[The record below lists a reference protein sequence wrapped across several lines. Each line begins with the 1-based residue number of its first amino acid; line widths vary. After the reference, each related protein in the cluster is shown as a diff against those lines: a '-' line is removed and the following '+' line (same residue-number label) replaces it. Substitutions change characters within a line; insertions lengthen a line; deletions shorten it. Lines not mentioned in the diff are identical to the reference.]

1 MFVKRITDVTVARLR
16 TVLHALVSNK
26 ALRPR
31 RETSG
36 LLNEAPRSSHRL
48 FQVLVSVAV
57 FPLVLA
63 AMLVGSGTPAH
74 AGPNGQQVYFQGNGP
89 GCAGVIGTS
98 EKIDHVI
105 VSGTNPDNRQ
115 VEWQGNPGDGRTAWV
130 AGWWWFGAVHV
141 AYHGSE
147 SGWHDIYA
155 YVPRDDQ
162 GDAANWQ
169 SGMDTVWVTCRG
181 SIVHVYGDRVDMGT
195 FYEDPACINLRGNPN
210 GAYERIDVLTG
221 YDYSYFDRDGTLR
234 RTYSIYGPGTGPTVI
249 TSKFAL
255 FDCK

>member
-16 TVLHALVSNK
+16 TVLHALVSHK
-26 ALRPR
+26 ALRAR

-57 FPLVLA
+57 FPLVLV

-115 VEWQGNPGDGRTAWV
+115 VEWQGSPSDGRTAWV

-155 YVPRDDQ
+155 YVKGTIRGMPLTGNQ
-162 GDAANWQ
+162 GWIPFGSPAGEALFTCTGTGSTWAPFTEIPLVSI
-169 SGMDTVWVTCRG
+169 SGETPTGHMNVSTCSQAMITPT
-181 SIVHVYGDRVDMGT
+181 SIVMVRCGGLIAFTV
-195 FYEDPACINLRGNPN
+195 RGL
-210 GAYERIDVLTG
+210 GLQ
-221 YDYSYFDRDGTLR
+221 
-234 RTYSIYGPGTGPTVI
+234 
-249 TSKFAL
+249 
-255 FDCK
+255 